1 MVKVITSKDK
11 LVKTILSFIDELNY
25 NVWDLRPGM
34 ASSEDIL
41 RELKLRGYDVQIKKI
56 GKDPRIMSRF
66 LNKQKKVFEMVKRS
80 DIRVHKKRMF
90 WKRKK

>member
-1 MVKVITSKDK
+1 MVKVITSNKK
-11 LVKTILSFIDELNY
+11 LVVTILSFTDELNY

-41 RELKLRGYDVQIKKI
+41 RELKLRGYNVQVKWI

-66 LNKQKKVFEMVKRS
+66 LNRQKDVFEMVKRRDS
-80 DIRVHKKRMF
+80 RVHKKRMF